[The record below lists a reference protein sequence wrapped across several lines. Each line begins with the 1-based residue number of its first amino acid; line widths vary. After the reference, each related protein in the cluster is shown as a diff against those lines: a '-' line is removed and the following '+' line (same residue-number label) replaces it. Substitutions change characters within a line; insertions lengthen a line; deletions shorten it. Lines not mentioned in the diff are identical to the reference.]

1 MKVTDDKKEKY
12 SRECPNCS
20 IKLYYKWTS
29 DFYTSNKKL
38 SKCKS
43 CTVNTGQFKKDH
55 KLNDIYNN
63 SENSLDR
70 LLIEDNQSFYWL
82 GFLIAD
88 GYFSG
93 HTFELGLAEKDKEH
107 LEEFSK
113 FISYNKDI
121 KYRKET
127 KSYRL
132 NFNNRHSIPK
142 IMDKYNLCE
151 IKTYNPVNFE
161 YFDKYDKGLIK
172 SLLIG
177 IIDGDGYISKNG
189 SKNSFCINIT
199 AHKYWETFYEKIFEY
214 IGIPVKIKN
223 FKSKENI
230 ITISIRRKEFIDI
243 LLENIITNNI
253 YHLSRKWDKII
264 KNREDN
270 LCYKNI

>member
-1 MKVTDDKKEKY
+1 MKVTKEDKEKY

-20 IKLYYKWTS
+20 IKLYYNWTS
-29 DFYTSNKKL
+29 DFYTARKKD
-38 SKCKS
+38 SRCKS
-43 CTVNTGQFKKDH
+43 CMINTGHFKSEH

-63 SENSLDR
+63 SENTLDR

-93 HTFELGLAEKDKEH
+93 NTFELGLSEKDREH

-151 IKTYNPVNFE
+151 IKTYNPINFD
-161 YFDKYDKGLIK
+161 YFFKYDKELIK
-172 SLLIG
+172 SMVIG
-177 IIDGDGYISKNG
+177 IIDGDGYIGNNG
-189 SKNSFCINIT
+189 SKNSFVINIT
-199 AHKYWETFYEKIFEY
+199 SHKNWTDFYERIFKY
-214 IGIPVKIKN
+214 IDIPVKIKN

-230 ITISIRRKEFIDI
+230 ITISIRRKEFISI
-243 LLENIITNNI
+243 LLENISTNKI
-253 YHLSRKWDKII
+253 YYLSRKWDKII
-264 KNREDN
+264 KNRKGN
-270 LCYKNI
+270 LLLE